1 MKKKIPKNYDEI
13 TLKSLP
19 KELRKL
25 HKQSEMSLYIDP
37 DSEIQ
42 DLLGKK
48 YTEEQLTK
56 YLLQFVKSCKK
67 LNNES
72 PIHIFC
78 VMDDKTNEFR

>member
-1 MKKKIPKNYDEI
+1 MKKRTPNLNEI

-25 HKQSEMSLYIDP
+25 HKQSELSLYIDP
-37 DSEIQ
+37 DSDIK

-78 VMDDKTNEFR
+78 VMEDKTSEFR

>member
-1 MKKKIPKNYDEI
+1 MKKSTPNLNEI

-19 KELRKL
+19 KELKKL

-37 DSEIQ
+37 DSEIK

-56 YLLQFVKSCKK
+56 YLLQFVKSCRK

-78 VMDDKTNEFR
+78 VMEDKTNES

>member
-1 MKKKIPKNYDEI
+1 MKKSTPNLNEI

-19 KELRKL
+19 KELKKL

-37 DSEIQ
+37 DSDIK

>member
-1 MKKKIPKNYDEI
+1 MKKRTPNLNEI
-13 TLKSLP
+13 TLNSLP

-37 DSEIQ
+37 DSEIK

-78 VMDDKTNEFR
+78 VMDDKTDEFR

>member
-1 MKKKIPKNYDEI
+1 MKKSTPNLNEI

-25 HKQSEMSLYIDP
+25 HKQSEVSLYIDP
-37 DSEIQ
+37 DSEIK

>member
-1 MKKKIPKNYDEI
+1 MKKRTPNLNEI

-25 HKQSEMSLYIDP
+25 HEKSEVSLYIDP
-37 DSEIQ
+37 DSDIQ

>member
-1 MKKKIPKNYDEI
+1 MKKKIPNLNEI

-19 KELRKL
+19 KELRKK
-25 HKQSEMSLYIDP
+25 HKQSELSLYIDP
-37 DSEIQ
+37 DSEIKK
-42 DLLGKK
+42 LLGKK

-78 VMDDKTNEFR
+78 VMDDKTNESR

>member
-1 MKKKIPKNYDEI
+1 MKKGTPNLNEI

-25 HKQSEMSLYIDP
+25 HKKSELSLYIDP
-37 DSEIQ
+37 DSDIKK
-42 DLLGKK
+42 LLGKK

-78 VMDDKTNEFR
+78 VMDDKTDEFR

>member
-1 MKKKIPKNYDEI
+1 MKKRTPNLNEI

-25 HKQSEMSLYIDP
+25 HEKSEVSLYIDP
-37 DSEIQ
+37 DSDIQ

-78 VMDDKTNEFR
+78 VMDDKTDEFR

>member
-1 MKKKIPKNYDEI
+1 MKKGTPNLNEI
-13 TLKSLP
+13 TLKSFP

-25 HKQSEMSLYIDP
+25 HKKSELSLYIDP
-37 DSEIQ
+37 DSEIKK
-42 DLLGKK
+42 LLGKK

>member
-1 MKKKIPKNYDEI
+1 MKKSTPNLNEI

-37 DSEIQ
+37 DSDIK

>member
-1 MKKKIPKNYDEI
+1 MKKSTPNLNEI

-25 HKQSEMSLYIDP
+25 HEKSEVSLYIDA
-37 DSEIQ
+37 DSDIQ

-78 VMDDKTNEFR
+78 VMDDKTNESR

>member
-1 MKKKIPKNYDEI
+1 MKKSTPNLNEI

-37 DSEIQ
+37 DSDIK

-78 VMDDKTNEFR
+78 VMNDKTNEFR

>member
-1 MKKKIPKNYDEI
+1 MKKGTPNLNEI

-25 HKQSEMSLYIDP
+25 HKKSELSLYIDP
-37 DSEIQ
+37 DSDIKT
-42 DLLGKK
+42 LLGKK

-56 YLLQFVKSCKK
+56 YLLQFVKSCRK
-67 LNNES
+67 LNSES

-78 VMDDKTNEFR
+78 LMEGENIEFR